1 MPPLVFA
8 LHAVA
13 HRREEHLWPEMIVL
27 ASDLEAEIT
36 DQRAA
41 GRRFVTAG
49 ELVDELATGGGEDTV
64 VLTFDDGWA
73 DALTIAAPLLNAL
86 GVRGTFYLCPGLFGN
101 EDVRMSP
108 EGRMLTRE
116 EAVALHEA
124 GMELAA
130 HTMHHPDLAMVD
142 EATLRWEIEASKAA
156 VEAIAG
162 EPCRTFAYPFGSH
175 GAQVRAAVEA
185 AGFDLAFAFEE
196 GPWIPFAVP
205 RLAKPATRSPPPR
218 CG

>member
-1 MPPLVFA
+1 MSPLVFA

-13 HRREEHLWPEMIVL
+13 HERAAHLLPEMIVL
-27 ASDLEAEIT
+27 ASDLEAEVA

-41 GRRFVTAG
+41 GRRFITAG
-49 ELVDELATGGGEDTV
+49 ELADEIGGRDGDDAV

-73 DALTIAAPLLNAL
+73 DALTIAAPLLADL
-86 GVRGTFYLCPGLFGN
+86 GVRATFYICPGLFGN
-101 EDVRMSP
+101 ADAAMSP
-108 EGRMLTRE
+108 AGRIMTRT

-130 HTMHHPDLAMVD
+130 HSMHHPDLVMVD
-142 EATLRWEIEASKAA
+142 DATLRWEIEASKAA
-156 VEAIAG
+156 VEAITG

-175 GAQVRAAVEA
+175 GARVRAAAEA

-196 GPWIPFAVP
+196 GPWMPYAVP
-205 RLAKPATRSPPPR
+205 RLAKPATRSPPRR